1 MESENQPQRSRRK
14 HSPEF
19 KAEVIQACS
28 QAGVSIRSVAL
39 SRGVDPSLV
48 RHWLSLHAASM
59 GAGAAAVKSAPILP
73 RMAAQ
78 AAGSFLAVR
87 VDDRHRAA
95 AAIRL
100 ELRRGPAIVTVDWP
114 AQEAAACGAWLR
126 EWLR

>member
-28 QAGVSIRSVAL
+28 QPGVSIRSVAL
-39 SRGVDPSLV
+39 TRGLNPSLV
-48 RHWLSLHAASM
+48 RHWLGSRGT
-59 GAGAAAVKSAPILP
+59 GAGLNVARSAQQPSTESTS
-73 RMAAQ
+73 
-78 AAGSFLAVR
+78 GFLAVR
-87 VDDRHRAA
+87 IENRQTA

-100 ELRRGPAIVTVDWP
+100 EIRRGPAAVIVEWP
-114 AQEAAACGAWLR
+114 VQEAASCSAWLK